1 MEMKRS
7 VMISMMLVCMNAAVL
22 ATAALHAT
30 GAEEHGV
37 RRSEQLM
44 DIADSSRVA
53 TQRRALL
60 EDDSCTPWDIDG
72 DVDIET
78 AADAEALRGVTSIK
92 GSLTIALTDLEDLD
106 FLSSLVCVGSDV
118 YINSNSA
125 LTIAAVVINLQ
136 LLCCTTCSCKSVSRR
151 L

>member
-1 MEMKRS
+1 M
-7 VMISMMLVCMNAAVL
+7 
-22 ATAALHAT
+22 
-30 GAEEHGV
+30 G
-37 RRSEQLM
+37 

-78 AADAEALRGVTSIK
+78 AAFAERIRGVTSIK

-118 YINSNSA
+118 YINSNSKLTSLAGLSSLVSVDRELSINFNSA
-125 LTIAAVVINLQ
+125 LTSLNGLDSLQ
-136 LLCCTTCSCKSVSRR
+136 SM
-151 L
+151 